1 MKIEKYNDNIHR
13 VSVEGN
19 KLIWAQLGCIHWD
32 NPKCD
37 RDRLKKDL
45 EYCKSNSIPI
55 MLNGDV
61 FCLMQGRGDR
71 RGNKSDIRPEH
82 NNSHYL
88 DSIVDTAVEYFS
100 PYAHLLTVV
109 GYGNHE
115 TTIIKY
121 QETDV
126 LKRFVEKMNYVN
138 NTNIQIGGYGG
149 WILWRLTN
157 KYKESVTF
165 KHKYFHGSGG
175 GGIVTKGAIN
185 LTRALEMLEGMDS
198 FGMNHI
204 HENWARNDVRD
215 TIENKGKGIIEHTH
229 KEIHLAVCGTYKEEY
244 GTGAKGWHIERG
256 APPKPIGGRLFTM
269 EFKRSYKDGKKSIK
283 KFVDSCKFPLL

>member
-1 MKIEKYNDNIHR
+1 MEIIKHNDNVHT
-13 VSVEGN
+13 VKLKGN
-19 KLIWAQLGCIHWD
+19 KLVFAQLGCVHWD

-37 RDRLKKDL
+37 RDLLKRHL
-45 EYCKSNSIPI
+45 EYCKKKSIPI
-55 MLNGDV
+55 MFNGDL

-88 DSIVDTAVEYFS
+88 DSIVDTAVDYFS
-100 PYAHLLTVV
+100 PYAHLITVV

-126 LKRFVEKMNYVN
+126 LKRFVEKMNFVN
-138 NTNIQIGGYGG
+138 NSNIQIGGYGG
-149 WILWRLTN
+149 WINWQL
-157 KYKESVTF
+157 KHDGMYASF
-165 KHKYFHGSGG
+165 KHKYYHGSGG

-185 LTRALEMLEGMDS
+185 LTRALEIVEGMDL

-204 HENWARNDVRD
+204 HENAARTDVRE
-215 TIENKGKGIIEHTH
+215 TVEFRAMGVAEHVH
-229 KEIHLAVCGTYKEEY
+229 KNIHLAICGTYKEEF
-244 GTGAKGWHIERG
+244 GTGAKGWHVERN
-256 APPKPIGGRLFTM
+256 APPKPLGGRLFTL
-269 EFKRSYKDGKKSIK
+269 EFTRRRKNGKKK
-283 KFVDSCKFPLL
+283 VVKFVDSCKFPLT